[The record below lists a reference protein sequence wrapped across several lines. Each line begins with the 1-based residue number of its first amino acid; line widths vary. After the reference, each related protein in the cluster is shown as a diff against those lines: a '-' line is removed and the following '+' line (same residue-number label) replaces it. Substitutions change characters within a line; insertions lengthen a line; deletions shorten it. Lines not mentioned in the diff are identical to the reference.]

1 MAFYNRDN
9 VFTRAKQA
17 KKRIHIDFKQ
27 DDQAADILSAPHIP
41 HREAE
46 SEKAL
51 NHTPKH
57 EALFDTDDPIHCKRK
72 RGEDT
77 TVKPADDSSEDLK
90 NSLPTS
96 SHQEEYL
103 EPKIETVIESTVPFN
118 DNFEVRVQF
127 NQENVFTKI
136 TQAMKRKEDDS
147 KQDIQLLQQNADTA
161 TSTELH
167 LRASV
172 IGKNSEDIQ
181 SNVLRAGSSTEKR
194 VEGIAHRPAEDS
206 VQETLPTRIN
216 PNSRLHPPDS
226 EVHSTTRT
234 TYGSGETVGN
244 TYVNRVSYN
253 RDNVFTKAKQEK
265 RRNQSN
271 LEGKDQIHHRP
282 VDIPTGS
289 GLHLDA
295 VANELIHTSYLG
307 MQYDIDNQTSLKK
320 QACEVDDSVNSV
332 DSRLTFSSVV
342 PTDPGLKIVANK
354 MSSSS
359 DTPSTIHE
367 QIVDGCGYSY
377 KKTENCS
384 LHVSVEPTHLENS
397 QICDDWSLI
406 SLSNVP
412 SLYTERMDTSKT
424 VDSLKPEIENVDYF
438 IRTTKSKCQDPT
450 DMIDFESDSSL
461 QPQNTT
467 PTLNNAETQLQ
478 IRNSNVFGEETNT
491 TMSSGNTKA
500 NRVLYNRDNVF
511 TKAKQQKRRNQSN
524 LEGQDQIHHRI
535 AEVPTGSGMH
545 FDAVDNEF
553 KHTTYLE
560 GQYGINGRSS
570 MTQHAREVDDSA
582 NTVGSRLTS
591 SSVLTKDPVVVKV
604 PNDMSSPSNT
614 ANIMNATTSSGNT
627 SVNRVLYNRDNV
639 FTRAKQ
645 EKRRNQRNLEEKP
658 QIHHQTADI
667 PTGSGLHLD
676 AVDNEFMHTSY
687 LGVQPDISSIKKQ
700 KMEVDDSVNSI
711 DPRLN
716 ISSVVPT
723 DAVFDKVQNE
733 TGLSFETGSIM
744 NATTSSG
751 NTSVNRVLYNR
762 DNVFTRAKQEK
773 RRNQRNLEE
782 KPEIHHQT
790 ADIPTGSGL
799 HLDAVDNEFMHTSYL
814 GVQPDISSMK
824 KQKMEVDDSVN
835 SIDSRLNLSSV
846 VPRDAVF
853 DKVQN
858 ETDLSF
864 KTGSIM
870 NATTS
875 SGNTSANRVLY
886 NRDNVFTRA
895 KQEKRRNQMN
905 LEERPQIHYQTADI
919 PTGSGLHL
927 DAVDNE
933 FMHTSYLGVQPDISS
948 MKEQKMEVDDSVNS
962 IDPRLNLSSVVPT
975 DAVFDKAQ
983 NETGLSFKTGSIM
996 NATTSSGNTSVNRV
1010 LYNRDNVFTRAKQEK
1025 RRNQRNLEERPQ
1037 IHHQTADIP
1046 TGSGLHLDAVDNE
1059 YMHTSYLGVQSDI
1072 SSMKK
1077 QKMEVDDSVNSIDP
1091 RLNLSSVV
1099 PTDAVFDKVQNE
1111 TGLSCKTGSIILKQ
1125 ITVGCEG
1132 HYREAENC
1140 SQHESFEQANLE
1152 NSPNCDD
1159 WSLISLSNV

>member
-103 EPKIETVIESTVPFN
+103 EPKIETVIESTVETIRPFN

-234 TYGSGETVGN
+234 TYGSG
-244 TYVNRVSYN
+244 
-253 RDNVFTKAKQEK
+253 
-265 RRNQSN
+265 
-271 LEGKDQIHHRP
+271 
-282 VDIPTGS
+282 
-289 GLHLDA
+289 
-295 VANELIHTSYLG
+295 
-307 MQYDIDNQTSLKK
+307 
-320 QACEVDDSVNSV
+320 
-332 DSRLTFSSVV
+332 
-342 PTDPGLKIVANK
+342 
-354 MSSSS
+354 
-359 DTPSTIHE
+359 
-367 QIVDGCGYSY
+367 
-377 KKTENCS
+377 
-384 LHVSVEPTHLENS
+384 
-397 QICDDWSLI
+397 
-406 SLSNVP
+406 P